1 MLDFIQTAWRL
12 IPTQI
17 DLDTDH
23 EGSFKRDQPTAHQYA
38 AHRRRRFLTMAT
50 KQAETVE
57 GSIDVCSFMRTY
69 HSRPAYAQKR
79 SNEILSSQIEFFAW
93 LISVRGR
100 CCTHTRRISKHFSGF
115 HLPQRTALS
124 IWKKKNT
131 GLIKIFHKNIT
142 SVWHL
147 RYGKREVSLLFR

>member
-23 EGSFKRDQPTAHQYA
+23 EGSFKCDQPTAHQYA
-38 AHRRRRFLTMAT
+38 GLARRRFLTMAT

-69 HSRPAYAQKR
+69 HSRPAYARKR

-93 LISVRGR
+93 LISVRG
-100 CCTHTRRISKHFSGF
+100 CTRTRRISKTFLWFSFTWEDGTEP
-115 HLPQRTALS
+115 LE
-124 IWKKKNT
+124 KNT

-147 RYGKREVSLLFR
+147 RYGKHEVSLLFR

>member
-23 EGSFKRDQPTAHQYA
+23 EGSFKCDQPTAHQYA
-38 AHRRRRFLTMAT
+38 ALAGRRFLTMAT

-69 HSRPAYAQKR
+69 HSRPAYARKR

-100 CCTHTRRISKHFSGF
+100 CCTRTRRISKTFLWFSFTWEDGTEP
-115 HLPQRTALS
+115 LE
-124 IWKKKNT
+124 KNT

-147 RYGKREVSLLFR
+147 RYGKHEVSLLFR